1 MFKKNWFKQAAGSL
15 LIIYFVST
23 LPLTIAFIF
32 SKQIRFIYFDVLAG
46 QLARKKALKYVFIG
60 NSMTRGGENWGWEL
74 ERNPL
79 ISKNLAV
86 NGNTTKQISV
96 QVKEALIYDPN
107 YVFILAGTNDA
118 HSSNIS
124 VKQTIDDYQRLLAKF
139 SAHDSV
145 PVITL
150 VPFQGKQYSEAN
162 LKVKK
167 INQELVK
174 IALKQKIA
182 TINLNPIL
190 AFNNYL
196 LPQYTYDGVHFTEN
210 AYRIWRDKINNF
222 LP

>member
-1 MFKKNWFKQAAGSL
+1 MFRKTWFKQAAGSL
-15 LIIYFVST
+15 LIIYFVFT
-23 LPLTIAFIF
+23 LPLAIAFIF
-32 SKQIRFIYFDVLAG
+32 SRQIRFIYFEVLAG
-46 QLARKKALKYVFIG
+46 QLARERALKYVFIG

-107 YVFILAGTNDA
+107 YVFIMAGTNDA

-124 VKQTIDDYQRLLAKF
+124 VEQTIDDYQRLLAKF
-139 SAHDSV
+139 NAHNSV

-150 VPFQGKQYSEAN
+150 VPFQGKQYPEAN
-162 LKVKK
+162 IKVKK
-167 INQELVK
+167 INQELAK
-174 IALKQKIA
+174 IARKQQIN

-190 AFNNYL
+190 APNNYL
-196 LPQYTYDGVHFTEN
+196 LPQYTYDGVHFTEK
-210 AYRIWRDKINNF
+210 AYQVWRNQINNL